1 MKITRKLAFQLTA
14 VYLILSGLMG
24 LGLSF
29 EILGIITAIVALAA
43 GILLW
48 ITS

>member
-1 MKITRKLAFQLTA
+1 
-14 VYLILSGLMG
+14 MG